1 MFKSSSALSY
11 LAGVV
16 LLRWTVAGLM
26 LLHGVSKLRG
36 GVGGIE
42 AMLSNAGL
50 PGWFAYGVF
59 VGEVVAPLLV
69 MAGIL
74 VRPAALVMALNM
86 VVAIALVHRDELF
99 VLGRTGGYALEL
111 QALFLLGSIAIAL
124 IGGRSRG

>member
-1 MFKSSSALSY
+1 MFKSSSALSH
-11 LAGVV
+11 LAGIV

-26 LLHGVSKLRG
+26 LLHGVSKLRA

-99 VLGRTGGYALEL
+99 VLGKTGGYALEL